1 MAKKESLYFTHDM
14 NARQDPKLQELL
26 MERGLEGL
34 GAYWCIIE
42 QLYEQGGELPL
53 KSIKTIAF
61 ALHCKV
67 TLIESVVKDFNLFS
81 NDGTH
86 FWSDAVKRRTEA
98 RRGVAEKRKEAIGK
112 RWHKNEEETE
122 KTAVEVCEEGVE
134 ENANDT
140 NEIQKEYNCNTNEI
154 QKEYN
159 CNTIKEKKR
168 KENKIKENNNNSLSV
183 SLPLSSESTE
193 PENTG
198 ARASLADKQRFLEI
212 FYFER
217 NLIDPLQEV
226 TRFCAHYDANGWMRG
241 NTPIKDKTALA
252 KLWKPQKEGE
262 RHKPVVVQWLR
273 EVYLKAKATD
283 PEGAV
288 RIMTETYGVG
298 CDFRDNFVQVTLY
311 ISPAVKQVIERN
323 LVFRQNWRV
332 TYQLKQ
338 Q

>member
-26 MERGLEGL
+26 MERGLEGV

-67 TLIESVVKDFNLFS
+67 ALIESVVKDFNLFS

-98 RRGVAEKRKEAIGK
+98 RRGVAEKRKEASNK
-112 RWHKNEEETE
+112 RW
-122 KTAVEVCEEGVE
+122 GVVGDNNTQNDSDA
-134 ENANDT
+134 NADQMQT
-140 NEIQKEYNCNTNEI
+140 KEDANAMQMDSKEDANADQMQTKCNA
-154 QKEYN
+154 
-159 CNTIKEKKR
+159 IKENKR

-198 ARASLADKQRFLEI
+198 ARASLADKHRFLEI

-332 TYQLKQ
+332 SYQLKQ

>member
-1 MAKKESLYFTHDM
+1 MAKVAYFFSHDT
-14 NARQDPKLQELL
+14 NARQDPKLQEVL
-26 MERGLEGL
+26 MELGLVGI

-42 QLYEQGGELPL
+42 MLYEQGGTLPV
-53 KSIKTIAF
+53 KSYKTIAF
-61 ALHCKV
+61 TLHV
-67 TLIESVVKDFNLFS
+67 EVEVIRSLVEDFGLFN
-81 NDGTH
+81 NDGDE
-86 FWSDAVKRRTEA
+86 FWSEAVLKRS
-98 RRGVAEKRKEAIGK
+98 EKRKELSDKRRTAISK
-112 RWHKNEEETE
+112 RWNDQSDTNVIQTADTCNTKE
-122 KTAVEVCEEGVE
+122 KQSDTNVIQE
-134 ENANDT
+134 ENG
-140 NEIQKEYNCNTNEI
+140 CNTNPI
-154 QKEYN
+154 YKEKK
-159 CNTIKEKKR
+159 IKEK
-168 KENKIKENNNNSLSV
+168 EIKENYNNSLSV

-241 NTPIKDKTALA
+241 NTPIKDKSALA

-298 CDFRDNFVQVTLY
+298 CDFRDNFVQVMLY

>member
-1 MAKKESLYFTHDM
+1 M

-98 RRGVAEKRKEAIGK
+98 RREIAGKRKEASNK
-112 RWHKNEEETE
+112 RW
-122 KTAVEVCEEGVE
+122 GVVGDNNTQNDSDA
-134 ENANDT
+134 NAMQMDS
-140 NEIQKEYNCNTNEI
+140 KEDANADQMQTKCNA
-154 QKEYN
+154 
-159 CNTIKEKKR
+159 IKENKI

-241 NTPIKDKTALA
+241 NTPIKDKSALA

-298 CDFRDNFVQVTLY
+298 CDFRDNFVQVMLY

>member
-86 FWSDAVKRRTEA
+86 FWSEAVKRRTEA
-98 RRGVAEKRKEAIGK
+98 RRGVAEKRKEASNK
-112 RWHKNEEETE
+112 RW
-122 KTAVEVCEEGVE
+122 GVVGDNNTQNDRDADADQMQCKE
-134 ENANDT
+134 DANAMQTDS
-140 NEIQKEYNCNTNEI
+140 KEDANADQMQTKCNA
-154 QKEYN
+154 
-159 CNTIKEKKR
+159 IKEKKR

-241 NTPIKDKTALA
+241 GNPIKDKTALA

-298 CDFRDNFVQVTLY
+298 CDFRDNIVQVTLY
-311 ISPAVKQVIERN
+311 ISPAVKQIIERN
-323 LVFRQNWRV
+323 LVFRPNWRV